1 MDLDKDRTL
10 QYYVCISRN
19 WTDCCNC
26 SSILRDILMNRFAKV
41 AILVGLMAT
50 ASACTRIETGE
61 VGVRRSFDK
70 TIETAELMPGT
81 VNQTIFGDV
90 MTFPTKDVQ
99 VDVTDMTPLAADNST
114 VADFDM
120 SVIYSI
126 NPGSVAEIYIEK
138 NRGFH
143 AETEDGDTLLMYNYI
158 RQLARN
164 AAYKVSRRYESL
176 KMADNRAEI
185 EQLVRQ
191 EIVNQLAAEKL
202 DGQIDVSQVLVRQIT
217 PAKNIVD
224 SANLLVQAQ
233 NENKRKEV
241 EVSTAKLEAQ
251 RIAALN
257 ANAGAT
263 KYMEATAIVTI
274 AEAVR
279 DGKVNTIVI
288 PYDFKGI
295 VNVK

>member
-1 MDLDKDRTL
+1 
-10 QYYVCISRN
+10 
-19 WTDCCNC
+19 
-26 SSILRDILMNRFAKV
+26 MNRYAKV
-41 AILVGLMAT
+41 AVLAGLMAST
-50 ASACTRIETGE
+50 AACTRIETGE

-70 TIETAELMPGT
+70 TIETAELMPGSI
-81 VNQTIFGDV
+81 NQTIFGDV
-90 MTFPTKDVQ
+90 LTFPTKDVQ
-99 VDVTDMTPLAADNST
+99 VGITDMTPLASDNST
-114 VADFDM
+114 IKDFDL
-120 SVIYSI
+120 SVVYSI
-126 NPGSVAEIYIEK
+126 NPGSVAELYIEK

-143 AETEDGDTLLMYNYI
+143 ADTEDGDTLLMYNYI
-158 RQLARN
+158 RQLGRN
-164 AAYKVSRRYESL
+164 AAYKVARRYESL

-185 EQLVRQ
+185 ENLVRQ
-191 EIVNQLAAEKL
+191 EIVTQLAAEKL
-202 DGQIDVSQVLVRQIT
+202 DGSISVSQVLVRQIT
-217 PAKNIVD
+217 PADNIVQ

-241 EVSTAKLEAQ
+241 EVGTAKLEAE

-274 AEAVR
+274 AEAVKE
-279 DGKVNTIVI
+279 GKVNTIVI

>member
-1 MDLDKDRTL
+1 
-10 QYYVCISRN
+10 
-19 WTDCCNC
+19 
-26 SSILRDILMNRFAKV
+26 MNRYVKLAAVSALAV
-41 AILVGLMAT
+41 ASA
-50 ASACTRIETGE
+50 ACTRVETGE

-70 TIETAELMPGT
+70 TIETTELQPGT

-90 MTFPTKDVQ
+90 LTFPTKDVQ
-99 VDVTDMTPLAADNST
+99 VDVTDLTPLAADNST

-126 NPGSVAEIYIEK
+126 NPSAVAEIYIEK

-143 AETEDGDTLLMYNYI
+143 ADTEEGDTLLMYNYV
-158 RQLARN
+158 RQLGRN
-164 AAYKVSRRYESL
+164 AAYKVARRYESL

-202 DGQIDVSQVLVRQIT
+202 DGSITVSQVLVRSVK
-217 PAKNIVD
+217 PADNIVA
-224 SANLLVQAQ
+224 SANALVQAQ
-233 NENKRKEV
+233 NEQKRKQV
-241 EVSTAKLEAQ
+241 EVQTAKLEAE

-257 ANAGAT
+257 ANRGAT
-263 KYMEATAIVTI
+263 QYMAAMALQDI
-274 AEAVR
+274 AEGVKN
-279 DGKVNTIVI
+279 GKVHSVVV

-295 VNVK
+295 INVK

>member
-1 MDLDKDRTL
+1 
-10 QYYVCISRN
+10 
-19 WTDCCNC
+19 
-26 SSILRDILMNRFAKV
+26 MNRVAKIS
-41 AILVGLMAT
+41 ALGLLMVGT
-50 ASACTRIETGE
+50 AACTRIETGE

-70 TIETAELMPGT
+70 TIETTELQPGT

-90 MTFPTKDVQ
+90 LTFPTKDVQ
-99 VDVTDMTPLAADNST
+99 VDITDMTPLAADNST

-120 SVIYSI
+120 AVVYSI
-126 NPGSVAEIYIEK
+126 NPTSVAELYIEK

-143 AETEDGDTLLMYNYI
+143 ADTEEGDTLLMYNYI
-158 RQLARN
+158 RQLGRN
-164 AAYKVSRRYESL
+164 AAYKVARRYESL

-185 EQLVRQ
+185 ENLVRQ
-191 EIVNQLAAEKL
+191 EIVGQLAAEKL
-202 DGQIDVSQVLVRQIT
+202 DGAISVSQVLVRQIK
-217 PAKNIVD
+217 PAENIVA

-241 EVSTAKLEAQ
+241 EVGTAKLEAQ

>member
-1 MDLDKDRTL
+1 
-10 QYYVCISRN
+10 
-19 WTDCCNC
+19 
-26 SSILRDILMNRFAKV
+26 MNRIAKV
-41 AILVGLMAT
+41 AVLAGLMAT
-50 ASACTRIETGE
+50 VSACTRIETGE
-61 VGVRRSFDK
+61 VGVRRTFNK
-70 TIETAELMPGT
+70 TIETTELQPGSI
-81 VNQTIFGDV
+81 NQTLFGEV
-90 MTFPTKDVQ
+90 LTFPTKDVQ
-99 VDVTDMTPLAADNST
+99 VDVADLTPLASDNST

-126 NPGSVAEIYIEK
+126 NPTSVAELYIEK

-143 AETEDGDTLLMYNYI
+143 AENEDGDTLLMYNYV
-158 RQLARN
+158 RQLGRN
-164 AAYKVSRRYESL
+164 AAYKVARRYESL

-191 EIVNQLAAEKL
+191 EIVAALAAEKL
-202 DGQIDVSQVLVRQIT
+202 DGAISISQVLVRQVK
-217 PAKNIVD
+217 PAANIVA

-233 NENKRKEV
+233 NAEKQKQV
-241 EVSTAKLEAQ
+241 EVRTAKLEAE

-263 KYMEATAIVTI
+263 KYMEATALVTI
-274 AEAVR
+274 AEAVKE
-279 DGKVNTIVI
+279 GKVSTIIV

>member
-1 MDLDKDRTL
+1 
-10 QYYVCISRN
+10 
-19 WTDCCNC
+19 
-26 SSILRDILMNRFAKV
+26 MNRFAKL
-41 AILVGLMAT
+41 AILVGLMASAT
-50 ASACTRIETGE
+50 ACTRIETGE
-61 VGVRRSFDK
+61 VGVRRAFDK
-70 TIETAELMPGT
+70 TIETTELLPGS

-99 VDVTDMTPLAADNST
+99 VNVTDLTPLASDNST
-114 VADFDM
+114 IKDFDM

-126 NPGSVAEIYIEK
+126 NPTSVAELYIDK

-164 AAYKVSRRYESL
+164 AAYKVARRYESL

-185 EQLVRQ
+185 EQAVRA
-191 EIVNQLAAEKL
+191 EIVQQLAAENL
-202 DGQIDVSQVLVRQIT
+202 ENAITVSQVLVRQIT
-217 PAKNIVD
+217 PADNIVD

-241 EVSTAKLEAQ
+241 EVSTARLEAQ
-251 RIAALN
+251 RISALN

-263 KYMEATAIVTI
+263 EYMEATAIVTI
-274 AEAVR
+274 AEAIKE
-279 DGKVNTIVI
+279 GKVNTIVV
-288 PYDFKGI
+288 PYDFEGI
-295 VNVK
+295 VNVR

>member
-1 MDLDKDRTL
+1 
-10 QYYVCISRN
+10 
-19 WTDCCNC
+19 
-26 SSILRDILMNRFAKV
+26 MNRYAKV
-41 AILVGLMAT
+41 AVLVGLMAS

-70 TIETAELMPGT
+70 TIETTELLPGS

-99 VDVTDMTPLAADNST
+99 VDIADLTPLASDNST

-120 SVIYSI
+120 AVIYSI
-126 NPGSVAEIYIEK
+126 NPGSVAELFIEK

-143 AETEDGDTLLMYNYI
+143 ADTEEGDTLLMYNYI
-158 RQLARN
+158 RQLGRN
-164 AAYKVSRRYESL
+164 AAYKVARRYESL
-176 KMADNRAEI
+176 KMADNRAEM
-185 EQLVRQ
+185 EQLIRQ
-191 EIVNQLAAEKL
+191 EIVTQLAAEKL
-202 DGQIDVSQVLVRQIT
+202 DGAISISQVLVRQVK
-217 PAKNIVD
+217 PAANIVA

-241 EVSTAKLEAQ
+241 EVGTARLEAQ

-263 KYMEATAIVTI
+263 RYMEATAIVTI

>member
-1 MDLDKDRTL
+1 
-10 QYYVCISRN
+10 
-19 WTDCCNC
+19 
-26 SSILRDILMNRFAKV
+26 MNRFAKV
-41 AILVGLMAT
+41 GILVGLMAS

-70 TIETAELMPGT
+70 TIETTELLPGT

-90 MTFPTKDVQ
+90 LTFPTKDVS
-99 VDVTDMTPLAADNST
+99 VDIADMTPLASDNST
-114 VADFDM
+114 IKDFDL
-120 SVIYSI
+120 SVVYSI
-126 NPGSVAEIYIEK
+126 NPGSVAELYIDK

-143 AETEDGDTLLMYNYI
+143 ADTEEGDTLLMYNYI
-158 RQLARN
+158 RQLGRN
-164 AAYKVSRRYESL
+164 AAYKVSRKYESL

-185 EQLVRQ
+185 ENLVRQ
-191 EIVNQLAAEKL
+191 EIVNALAAEKL
-202 DGQIDVSQVLVRQIT
+202 DGAITVSQVLVRQII
-217 PAKNIVD
+217 PADNIVR

-241 EVSTAKLEAQ
+241 EVGTAKLEAQ

-274 AEAVR
+274 AEAVKE
-279 DGKVNTIVI
+279 GKVNTIVI

>member
-1 MDLDKDRTL
+1 
-10 QYYVCISRN
+10 
-19 WTDCCNC
+19 
-26 SSILRDILMNRFAKV
+26 MNRIAKV
-41 AILVGLMAT
+41 AVLAGLMAT
-50 ASACTRIETGE
+50 VSACTRIETGE

-70 TIETAELMPGT
+70 TIETTELQPGSI
-81 VNQTIFGDV
+81 NQTLFGEV
-90 MTFPTKDVQ
+90 LTFPTKDVQ
-99 VDVTDMTPLAADNST
+99 VDVSDLTPLASDNST

-126 NPGSVAEIYIEK
+126 NPTSAAEIYIEK

-143 AETEDGDTLLMYNYI
+143 AETEEGDTLLMYNYI
-158 RQLARN
+158 RQLGRN
-164 AAYKVSRRYESL
+164 AAYKVARRYESL

-191 EIVNQLAAEKL
+191 EIVASLAAEKL
-202 DGQIDVSQVLVRQIT
+202 DGAISISQVLVRQVK
-217 PAKNIVD
+217 PAANIVQ

-233 NENKRKEV
+233 NAEKQKQV
-241 EVSTAKLEAQ
+241 EVRTAKLEAE

-263 KYMEATAIVTI
+263 KYMEATALVTI
-274 AEAVR
+274 AEAIKE
-279 DGKVNTIVI
+279 GKVQTIVV

>member
-1 MDLDKDRTL
+1 
-10 QYYVCISRN
+10 
-19 WTDCCNC
+19 
-26 SSILRDILMNRFAKV
+26 MNRIAKV
-41 AILVGLMAT
+41 AVLVGLMAS

-70 TIETAELMPGT
+70 TIETSELLPGT

-90 MTFPTKDVQ
+90 LTFPTKDVQ
-99 VDVTDMTPLAADNST
+99 VDIADMTPLASDNST

-120 SVIYSI
+120 AVIYSI
-126 NPGSVAEIYIEK
+126 NPGSVAELYIEK

-143 AETEDGDTLLMYNYI
+143 ADTEEGDTLLMYNYI
-158 RQLARN
+158 RQLGRN
-164 AAYKVSRRYESL
+164 AAYKVARRYESL
-176 KMADNRAEI
+176 KMADNRAEM
-185 EQLVRQ
+185 EQLIRQ

-202 DGQIDVSQVLVRQIT
+202 DGSITISQVLVRQVK
-217 PAKNIVD
+217 PAANIVA
-224 SANLLVQAQ
+224 SANALVQAQ
-233 NENKRKEV
+233 NEQKRKEV
-241 EVSTAKLEAQ
+241 EVATAKLEAQ

-274 AEAVR
+274 AEAVKE
-279 DGKVNTIVI
+279 GKVNTIVV

>member
-1 MDLDKDRTL
+1 
-10 QYYVCISRN
+10 
-19 WTDCCNC
+19 
-26 SSILRDILMNRFAKV
+26 MNRIAKV
-41 AILVGLMAT
+41 AVLVGLMAS

-70 TIETAELMPGT
+70 TIETTELLPGS

-90 MTFPTKDVQ
+90 MTFPVKDVQ
-99 VDVTDMTPLAADNST
+99 VDVVDMTPLASDNST

-126 NPGSVAEIYIEK
+126 NPGSVAELYIEK

-143 AETEDGDTLLMYNYI
+143 ADTEEGDTLLMYNYV

-164 AAYKVSRRYESL
+164 AAYKVARRYESL

-191 EIVNQLAAEKL
+191 EIVAQLAAEKL
-202 DGQIDVSQVLVRQIT
+202 EGAVTVSQVLVRKIT
-217 PAKNIVD
+217 PAANIVE

-241 EVSTAKLEAQ
+241 EVSTARLEAQ

-263 KYMEATAIVTI
+263 RYMEATAIVTI

-279 DGKVNTIVI
+279 AGKVNTIVI

>member
-1 MDLDKDRTL
+1 
-10 QYYVCISRN
+10 
-19 WTDCCNC
+19 
-26 SSILRDILMNRFAKV
+26 MNRIAKV
-41 AILVGLMAT
+41 AVLVGLMAS

-70 TIETAELMPGT
+70 TIETTELLPGT

-90 MTFPTKDVQ
+90 LTFPTKDVS
-99 VDVTDMTPLAADNST
+99 VDITDMTPLASDNST
-114 VADFDM
+114 IKDFDL
-120 SVIYSI
+120 SVVYSI
-126 NPGSVAEIYIEK
+126 NPGSVAELYIDK

-143 AETEDGDTLLMYNYI
+143 ADTEEGDTLLMYNYI
-158 RQLARN
+158 RQLGRN
-164 AAYKVSRRYESL
+164 AAYKVARRYESL

-185 EQLVRQ
+185 ENLVRQ
-191 EIVNQLAAEKL
+191 EIMTALVAEKL
-202 DGQIDVSQVLVRQIT
+202 DGSITISQVLVRQIT
-217 PAKNIVD
+217 PADNIVR

-241 EVSTAKLEAQ
+241 EVGTAKLEAQ

>member
-1 MDLDKDRTL
+1 
-10 QYYVCISRN
+10 
-19 WTDCCNC
+19 
-26 SSILRDILMNRFAKV
+26 MNRFAKV
-41 AILVGLMAT
+41 AVLAGLMAT

-70 TIETAELMPGT
+70 TIETTELMPGT

-99 VDVTDMTPLAADNST
+99 VDVVDMTPLASDNST
-114 VADFDM
+114 IKDFDL
-120 SVIYSI
+120 SVVYSI
-126 NPGSVAEIYIEK
+126 NPGSVAELYIEK

-143 AETEDGDTLLMYNYI
+143 ADTEDGDTLLMYNYI

-185 EQLVRQ
+185 EQLVRA
-191 EIVNQLAAEKL
+191 EIIQQLAAEKL

-217 PAKNIVD
+217 PADNIVD

-241 EVSTAKLEAQ
+241 EVGTAKLEAE